1 MCIAFFK
8 NGSFREIFVWHH
20 APAAEYWPL
29 WARQIGSIIQ
39 LVPILCVPIV
49 GLIQSYRYLNNGP
62 SDILEVSDTI
72 KPKIKR
78 FY

>member
-8 NGSFREIFVWHH
+8 NGNFREIFVWHH
-20 APAAEYWPL
+20 APSVEYWPL

-39 LVPILCVPIV
+39 LIPILCVPIV

-62 SDILEVSDTI
+62 SDILEVSHKENNI
-72 KPKIKR
+72 N
-78 FY
+78 F